1 MSYPA
6 LVSYIRRIHEVRYF
20 MPPFA
25 GTELESRALAVYIAG
40 GLQGKDVREPQ
51 PAATAKSGATL
62 FEEHCSS
69 CHTAEELTGS
79 LAGVAQDEIVGML
92 KTLNEI
98 SEEMQPFSG
107 SAEEHEQL
115 AAFLSGQSD
124 TKNQGGE

>member
-1 MSYPA
+1 
-6 LVSYIRRIHEVRYF
+6 

-51 PAATAKSGATL
+51 QVAGTAEKGATL

-69 CHTAEELTGS
+69 CHTVED
-79 LAGVAQDEIVGML
+79 LAGSWSGVAKDEIVGML